1 MPKGRKWGAGKL
13 RAYVAILAISIA
25 VLTAF
30 ASSATAA
37 VPANFWGI
45 VPQATPTPEQFQRLK
60 RGGVDSIRT
69 PIGWSTVQP
78 VAGGPFDWSAVDTVI
93 RGAVT
98 ARLEVLPFVS
108 GAPSWAVPINKR
120 FGSPMTLP
128 VRTGVQRSG
137 WKNFVR
143 QAVLRY
149 GPNGGFWAEN
159 PELPMRPLRTWQ
171 VWNEQNFEYF
181 VARPNPAEY
190 GKLLKLSYSAIKG
203 VDRGAKIL
211 LGGLFAAPREA
222 EFKRKPPLAY
232 FASDFLD
239 LLYKTTPG
247 VKSKFDGIA
256 LHPYTTTYKRLPR
269 YIEESL
275 DVLKAHH
282 DAGKE
287 LWLTE
292 LGWSSQKPT
301 PNNSFAKGR
310 SGQAAQ
316 LKGAFRILRDNQR
329 KWNLQRIYWF
339 SVDDQEN
346 ACNFCDGSG
355 LFGEGFAPKPAWFA
369 FTQFSG
375 GKPN

>member
-1 MPKGRKWGAGKL
+1 MPEERQWEAGKL
-13 RAYVAILAISIA
+13 RAWVAALAVSVVVLIA
-25 VLTAF
+25 FV
-30 ASSATAA
+30 SSAAAA
-37 VPANFWGI
+37 VPANFWGV

-60 RGGVDSIRT
+60 RGGVGSIRT
-69 PIGWSTVQP
+69 PIGWSVVQP
-78 VAGGPFDWSAVDTVI
+78 VQGGSFDWSGVDTVI
-93 RGAVT
+93 RGAVA
-98 ARLEVLPFVS
+98 ARLDVLPFVS
-108 GAPSWAVPINKR
+108 GAPTWAVPIDKR
-120 FGSPMTLP
+120 FNSPKTLP
-128 VRTGVQRSG
+128 VNTAIQRSG

-149 GPNGGFWAEN
+149 GPNGSFWAEN
-159 PELPMRPLRTWQ
+159 PELPQRPIRTWQ
-171 VWNEQNFEYF
+171 VWNEENFEYF

-211 LGGLFAAPREA
+211 LGGMFAAPREA
-222 EFKRKPPLAY
+222 QFNSKPPLAY

-239 LLYKTTPG
+239 RLYKTTPG

-269 YIEESL
+269 YIRESL

-292 LGWSSQKPT
+292 MGWSSKKPT
-301 PNNSFAKGR
+301 PDNSFAKGR
-310 SGQAAQ
+310 QGQAAQ
-316 LKGAFRILRDNQR
+316 LKGAFRLLRENR
-329 KWNLQRIYWF
+329 LKWHLQRVYWF

-346 ACNFCDGSG
+346 SCNFCDGSG
-355 LFGEGFAPKPAWFA
+355 LFGEGFAPKPSWFA

>member
-1 MPKGRKWGAGKL
+1 MPQERQWEAGKL
-13 RAYVAILAISIA
+13 RAWVAALAVSA
-25 VLTAF
+25 VVLMAF
-30 ASSATAA
+30 VSSAAA
-37 VPANFWGI
+37 VPAHFWGV

-60 RGGVDSIRT
+60 RGGVGSIRT
-69 PIGWSTVQP
+69 PIGWSAVQP
-78 VAGGPFDWSAVDTVI
+78 VKDGPFDWSGVDAVI
-93 RGAVT
+93 RGAVA
-98 ARLEVLPFVS
+98 ARLDVLPFVS
-108 GAPSWAVPINKR
+108 GAPSWAVPNDKR
-120 FGSPMTLP
+120 FNSPKTLP
-128 VRTGVQRSG
+128 VNTAIQRSG

-149 GPNGGFWAEN
+149 GPNGSFWAEN
-159 PELPMRPLRTWQ
+159 PELPQRPLRTWQ
-171 VWNEQNFEYF
+171 VWNEENFEYF

-190 GKLLKLSYSAIKG
+190 GKLLELSYSAIKG

-211 LGGLFAAPREA
+211 LGGMFAAPREA
-222 EFKRKPPLAY
+222 QFKRKPPLAY

-239 LLYKTTPG
+239 QLYKTTPG

-275 DVLKAHH
+275 DILKAHH

-292 LGWSSQKPT
+292 MGWSSEKPT
-301 PNNSFAKGR
+301 ADNSFAKGR
-310 SGQAAQ
+310 QGQATQ
-316 LKGAFRILRDNQR
+316 LKGAFQILRENQR

-355 LFGEGFAPKPAWFA
+355 LFGKGFAPKPSWFA
-369 FTQFSG
+369 FTRFSG